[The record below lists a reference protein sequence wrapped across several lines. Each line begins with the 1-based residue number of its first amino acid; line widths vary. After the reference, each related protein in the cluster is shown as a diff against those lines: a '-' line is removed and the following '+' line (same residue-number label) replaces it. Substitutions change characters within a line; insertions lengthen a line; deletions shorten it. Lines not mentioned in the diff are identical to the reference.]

1 LILALAHH
9 EPPLSF
15 LTIQLLDALWLYE

>member
-1 LILALAHH
+1 LALAHH